1 MNIKELLSR
10 VDRLITLLESQQCN
24 NNKYLN
30 LKEAAAY
37 LKLSESSVYKM
48 TSENRIIH
56 LKPEGKLYFRQSD
69 LDAWLEKKQVA
80 SLDELEQD
88 YFNNSFNSSSYNKM

>member
-1 MNIKELLSR
+1 MDLQELLTR
-10 VDRLITLLESQQCN
+10 VNRLITLLESQQCN
-24 NNKYLN
+24 NDKYLN
-30 LKEAAAY
+30 LKEAAVY

-69 LDAWLEKKQVA
+69 LDAWLEKKQV
-80 SLDELEQD
+80 SSIDKLERD
-88 YFNNSFNSSSYNKM
+88 YFNHTFDSSSYNKM